1 MSSGDPET
9 RIRIM
14 KATRELIERSGGELV
29 RLQDIA
35 QAAGVSRQAIYLHFG
50 SRVGLLV
57 ATVQY
62 VDQSAGFFD
71 RTAHVREAENSLQAL
86 EFFIVFWAD
95 YISSVYKLAKAL
107 FAARETDLAAA
118 AAWSDRMDGLRSICR
133 HLVERLEKEGQLLPV
148 WTVETAADALWAL
161 ISVQLWEQ
169 LVVDQGWTKSQYT
182 ERLTF
187 ILRQALT
194 KLDT

>member
-14 KATRELIERSGGELV
+14 KATRELIEQSEGELV

-62 VDQSAGFFD
+62 VDQSAGFFE
-71 RTAHVREAENSLQAL
+71 RTAPIRRAENGLQAL
-86 EFFIVFWAD
+86 ELFVVFWAD
-95 YISSVYKLAKAL
+95 YISRIHRLAKAL
-107 FAARETDLAAA
+107 LAARDTDPAAA
-118 AAWSDRMDGLRSICR
+118 AAWSDRMDGLRNVCR
-133 HLVERLEKEGQLLPV
+133 HLVERLETEGHLLPV
-148 WTVETAADALWAL
+148 WSIDTAADTLWAL
-161 ISVQLWEQ
+161 ISIQLWEQ
-169 LVVDQGWTKSQYT
+169 LVVDRGWSKSQYT
-182 ERLTF
+182 EHLTF

-194 KLDT
+194 PNP